1 MADDPMAIEEAH
13 NTTQGILAKAAAK
26 GEPLDDFADDM
37 FSIFLNLER
46 SKISENNPDPPDVRD
61 EKVAEMLNR
70 VAASPAY
77 RTRSN

>member
-1 MADDPMAIEEAH
+1 MADDPMAIEQAS

-26 GEPLDDFADDM
+26 GEPLDDFADTM

-61 EKVAEMLNR
+61 AKVAEFLNR

>member
-1 MADDPMAIEEAH
+1 MADDPMAIEEAD
-13 NTTQGILAKAAAK
+13 NTTQGILAKSAAK
-26 GEPLDDFADDM
+26 GEPLDDFADTI

-61 EKVAEMLNR
+61 AKVAEMLDR
-70 VAASPAY
+70 VASSPAH